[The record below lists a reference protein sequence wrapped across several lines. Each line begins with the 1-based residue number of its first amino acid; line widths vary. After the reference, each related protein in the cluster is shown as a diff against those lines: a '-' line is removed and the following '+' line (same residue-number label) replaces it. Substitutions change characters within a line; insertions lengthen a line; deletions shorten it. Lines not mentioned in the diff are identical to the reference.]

1 MAFNDFSWLSM
12 LQKTF
17 FCCLSDATE
26 KKPYQMIKPGTI
38 KPLPSQNQPI
48 EIYYQPTFSLERFLC
63 CCFWGPFGHNMLLF
77 FFLFLH
83 HDIICLSGTILKL
96 IYREWEYRNNPMS
109 IWQKEFT
116 GCKIGEKRR
125 EGEGVSSAKKINP
138 TDHSS
143 SLPLASD
150 WS

>member
-1 MAFNDFSWLSM
+1 MTSPGYQCYKRLFFSLPFW
-12 LQKTF
+12 
-17 FCCLSDATE
+17 CHW

-48 EIYYQPTFSLERFLC
+48 EIYYQPTFSLKRFS
-63 CCFWGPFGHNMLLF
+63 PLF
-77 FFLFLH
+77 LEAHLVTICYIFLPFLH

-96 IYREWEYRNNPMS
+96 IYREWEYRNDPMS

-125 EGEGVSSAKKINP
+125 EGKGSV
-138 TDHSS
+138 
-143 SLPLASD
+143 LPRK
-150 WS
+150 

>member
-17 FCCLSDATE
+17 FLLSFWCHW

-38 KPLPSQNQPI
+38 KPLPSQNQAI
-48 EIYYQPTFSLERFLC
+48 EIYYQPTFSLKRFLC
-63 CCFWGPFGHNMLLF
+63 CCFLRPIWSQYVTF
-77 FFLFLH
+77 FFPFLH
-83 HDIICLSGTILKL
+83 HDIICLSGTNLKL

-116 GCKIGEKRR
+116 RCKIGEKRR

-138 TDHSS
+138 MDHSS

>member
-12 LQKTF
+12 LQKTLF
-17 FCCLSDATE
+17 FVAFLMPLKKTLSNDKTRHNRTIT
-26 KKPYQMIKPGTI
+26 KSKPGHRNILSTHI
-38 KPLPSQNQPI
+38 FPQKVS
-48 EIYYQPTFSLERFLC
+48 
-63 CCFWGPFGHNMLLF
+63 LLF
-77 FFLFLH
+77 FEAHLVTICYIFLPFLH

-138 TDHSS
+138 MDHSS

>member
-26 KKPYQMIKPGTI
+26 KTLSNDKTRHNQTITKSKPAHRNILSTHIFPQKV
-38 KPLPSQNQPI
+38 
-48 EIYYQPTFSLERFLC
+48 SL
-63 CCFWGPFGHNMLLF
+63 LLF
-77 FFLFLH
+77 FEAHLVTICYIFFPFLH
-83 HDIICLSGTILKL
+83 HDIICLSGTNLKL

-138 TDHSS
+138 MDHSS